1 MYILRNAKP
10 NEANGVD
17 RIAPGRRQSG
27 GNYLT
32 SVRQFQ
38 DIQTRLDLIEIKL
51 GGILL
56 IMTRIF
62 GEDKLEND

>member
-17 RIAPGRRQSG
+17 RITPGRRQSG

>member
-1 MYILRNAKP
+1 M
-10 NEANGVD
+10 
-17 RIAPGRRQSG
+17 PGRRRRPGSY
-27 GNYLT
+27 YLE
-32 SVRQFQ
+32 SVRRFK
-38 DIQTRLDLIEIKL
+38 DIQTRLELIEIKL